1 MIDIKTSYYNNVIMS
16 SYMKFQVGFVLLNVY
31 FSVQY
36 FVHYIVCPCAILRQ
50 AFVLSAL
57 RFTASD
63 YSFGI
68 FKLLLVDRQNYKI
81 PQR

>member
-1 MIDIKTSYYNNVIMS
+1 MS

-50 AFVLSAL
+50 AIVLSVLL

-68 FKLLLVDRQNYKI
+68 FKILRQNYKI